1 MTILQNA
8 PKGKEKDILPIETEY
23 IPVCANRQATLLKVN
38 LLTGRSHQIR
48 AHLSFLGHPLA
59 GDENMEMPRGI
70 SILEKIQYPTSDVT
84 CLSA

>member
-23 IPVCANRQATLLKVN
+23 IPVCANKQATLLKVN

-48 AHLSFLGHPLA
+48 AHLSFWDTRLQA
-59 GDENMEMPRGI
+59 MKNMEMPRGI